1 MSRVSLGERNS
12 WNQSGIYASNHT
24 EKTGVFPYRPDVGL
38 ETEPI
43 TSRIRW
49 ALSADSRQ
57 RSAPGQG
64 LVPSLAGNS
73 QTHRALTTCSRKN
86 VQAAFTRLPRL
97 NPTIRPFAGQRIKN
111 KPGDGGPGGLPKG
124 EAQGIPE
131 KPAAFTGAGGRQIS
145 RGNANTLADQG
156 DVVESHLLLRIG
168 LVISTFLRSQVCFC
182 AVRAV
187 GCPMG
192 E

>member
-1 MSRVSLGERNS
+1 MRPIVRRKLG
-12 WNQSGIYASNHT
+12 G
-24 EKTGVFPYRPDVGL
+24 FPYQPDVGL

-97 NPTIRPFAGQRIKN
+97 NPTIRPFAGQRTRK

-124 EAQGIPE
+124 EAQGIRE
-131 KPAAFTGAGGRQIS
+131 KPAAFSGAGGRPIS
-145 RGNANTLADQG
+145 RANANALAAKGNAGEDHGAGGDLRVGVEALEQFGGGLGRLRASGAAD
-156 DVVESHLLLRIG
+156 
-168 LVISTFLRSQVCFC
+168 
-182 AVRAV
+182 
-187 GCPMG
+187 
-192 E
+192 

>member
-1 MSRVSLGERNS
+1 M
-12 WNQSGIYASNHT
+12 
-24 EKTGVFPYRPDVGL
+24 GL

-43 TSRIRW
+43 TARIRW

-64 LVPSLAGNS
+64 LVPSPAGNS

-97 NPTIRPFAGQRIKN
+97 NPTIRPFAGQRIRN
-111 KPGDGGPGGLPKG
+111 NPGDGGPGGLPKG

-131 KPAAFTGAGGRQIS
+131 KPAAFTGAVGRQIS
-145 RGNANTLADQG
+145 RGNANALAAKG
-156 DVVESHLLLRIG
+156 DAGEPHMLVRIG
-168 LVISTFLRSQVCFC
+168 LVIWTFLRSQVYFF
-182 AVRAV
+182 ARLGPLGARWVPDP
-187 GCPMG
+187 GWKPST
-192 E
+192 